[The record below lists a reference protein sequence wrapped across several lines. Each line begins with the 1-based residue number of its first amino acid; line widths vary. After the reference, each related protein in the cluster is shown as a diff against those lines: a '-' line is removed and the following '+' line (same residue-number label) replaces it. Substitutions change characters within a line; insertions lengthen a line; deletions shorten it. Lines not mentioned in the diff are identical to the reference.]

1 MNRRP
6 RTDNQ
11 LEFADS
17 LQCLKHL
24 SPEWIYSRVGLSV
37 WIDRIDN
44 LADDKLIE
52 VDDLLEMSRVQAHR
66 LGVEPKAIW
75 RHWNGRII
83 APRVTAEVIS
93 HPPTRG
99 RRSPHAL
106 LLRPTLRTLE
116 YKALLAALVDVSKRK
131 RGAGRQRGIA
141 GRP

>member
-24 SPEWIYSRVGLSV
+24 SPEWIYSHVGLSV

-75 RHWNGRII
+75 RHRNGRII
-83 APRVTAEVIS
+83 APRATQRTFPQPGSTAIC
-93 HPPTRG
+93 
-99 RRSPHAL
+99 RSVPYYWLFSTCGTH
-106 LLRPTLRTLE
+106 
-116 YKALLAALVDVSKRK
+116 
-131 RGAGRQRGIA
+131 GHQQ
-141 GRP
+141 

>member
-6 RTDNQ
+6 RTDYQ

-24 SPEWIYSRVGLSV
+24 SPEWIYSRVRLSV

-75 RHWNGRII
+75 RHRNGRII

-93 HPPTRG
+93 HPGSTAIC
-99 RRSPHAL
+99 RSVPYYYSTCGTH
-106 LLRPTLRTLE
+106 
-116 YKALLAALVDVSKRK
+116 
-131 RGAGRQRGIA
+131 GRQQ
-141 GRP
+141 

>member
-37 WIDRIDN
+37 QIDRIDN

-52 VDDLLEMSRVQAHR
+52 VDDLLEMSGSR
-66 LGVEPKAIW
+66 L
-75 RHWNGRII
+75 II
-83 APRVTAEVIS
+83 S
-93 HPPTRG
+93 G
-99 RRSPHAL
+99 L
-106 LLRPTLRTLE
+106 N
-116 YKALLAALVDVSKRK
+116 RK
-131 RGAGRQRGIA
+131 RSGVIGVDGLSHRE
-141 GRP
+141 